1 MNLHQANI
9 PNNTTKIIVRWRSYA
24 FLVYLKGQE
33 AKFPQRVATSMATTA
48 WFHLHILPP
57 CAPPASSP

>member
-33 AKFPQRVATSMATTA
+33 ATFTKSIATSMEKTA
-48 WFHLHILPP
+48 WFHHHILPT
-57 CAPPASSP
+57 CAPTASSP